1 MDLQLKDKTAV
12 ITGASGGLGRGI
24 VVELASE
31 QMSLMLVGRNLAT
44 LENIAQLARQEG
56 SPLVAVQSCDL
67 TRQGVAEATV
77 QAAVTAL
84 GGIDLLVNCAG
95 ATKRGDFFSLD
106 DRDFFSGF
114 ELKFHGTVR
123 MCRAAW
129 GDLKSRRG
137 TVVNI
142 TGVGANTPSPDFTIG
157 GPVNAAL
164 INFTKAL
171 SEIGLRDGVR
181 VNALS
186 PGYIRTERLE
196 RRIRDLSMQT
206 GRSLAEAE
214 AQLLDGLR
222 VHRFGEPAEVG
233 RLVAFLASK
242 QATYIHGTTINID
255 GGVTKGI

>member
-1 MDLQLKDKTAV
+1 MDLDLKDKTAIV
-12 ITGASGGLGRGI
+12 TGANGGLGRGI
-24 VVELASE
+24 VIELARE

-44 LENIAQLARQEG
+44 LEDIAQLARQAG
-56 SPLVAVQSCDL
+56 SPAVAVQACDL
-67 TRQGVAEATV
+67 TLGGVPEATV
-77 QAAVTAL
+77 SATVAAL

-95 ATKRGDFFSLD
+95 AAKRGDFFALD
-106 DRDFFSGF
+106 DRDFLDGF

-129 GDLKSRRG
+129 AELKERRG

-142 TGVGANTPSPDFTIG
+142 VGVGANTPSPDFTIG

-164 INFTKAL
+164 VNFTKAL

-181 VNALS
+181 VDALS

-196 RRIRDLSMQT
+196 RRIRDLSLQS
-206 GRSLAEAE
+206 GRSPAEAE
-214 AQLLDGLR
+214 AELRDGLK
-222 VHRFGEPAEVG
+222 VHRFGEPEEVG
-233 RLVAFLASK
+233 RLVAFLASG
-242 QATYIHGTTINID
+242 QAAYIHGATINID